1 MTLSKRSLLNDTG
14 QTLMEYG
21 LLLAVVVVGVLL
33 AATWTSLA
41 TFLQT
46 AMSAVAG
53 AV

>member
-1 MTLSKRSLLNDTG
+1 MMLSKRSLRDEAG
-14 QTLMEYG
+14 QTFIEYG

-33 AATWTSLA
+33 AATWTSLG

-46 AMSAVAG
+46 AMSAVAN

>member
-1 MTLSKRSLLNDTG
+1 MTRLQKSLLSEFG
-14 QTLMEYG
+14 QTFVEYA

-41 TFLQT
+41 TVLQA
-46 AMSAVAG
+46 AMTAVAG